1 MKNKKA
7 LLLHLLLVS
16 FFLFARPALAQT
28 ATSNGDVSQIQTFI
42 QSIISILVT
51 LATLVAGVF
60 FVLGGF
66 GYITSS
72 GNPENL
78 DRSKKTIVYS
88 AVGLA
93 ISIGAL
99 VLTNIVTSVAQN
111 AFGK

>member
-1 MKNKKA
+1 MKNKRIYFIN
-7 LLLHLLLVS
+7 LLIVA
-16 FFLFARPALAQT
+16 FFVFASPVFADST
-28 ATSNGDVSQIQTFI
+28 GDVSQIQTFI
-42 QSIISILVT
+42 QSIISVLVT

-78 DRSKKTIVYS
+78 ERSKKTIVYS
-88 AVGLA
+88 AMGLA

-99 VLTNIVTSVAQN
+99 VLSRIVTTLAQT